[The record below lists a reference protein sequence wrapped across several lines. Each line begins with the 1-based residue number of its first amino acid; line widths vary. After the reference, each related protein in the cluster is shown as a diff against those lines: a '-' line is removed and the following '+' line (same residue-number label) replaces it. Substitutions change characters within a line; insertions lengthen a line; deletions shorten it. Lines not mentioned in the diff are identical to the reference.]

1 MKGASLSLLYY
12 WIVQMPF
19 FIERSIYW
27 RLDALI
33 PAPIF
38 YFLIFLQD
46 TLDWTPQKKNQ
57 KWVFQ
62 ETNAHIKQAL
72 CILKC
77 LPFVEEKIP
86 HITWPFNYTS
96 NVASGL
102 YAFNPCTFLMAS
114 CANKIIL
121 KIK

>member
-12 WIVQMPF
+12 WIVEMSF
-19 FIERSIYW
+19 FTVGSRYW
-27 RLDALI
+27 RPNALM

-38 YFLIFLQD
+38 NFLIFWQD
-46 TLDWTPQKKNQ
+46 ILDWTPRNKNQ

-77 LPFVEEKIP
+77 LPFVEEKFP
-86 HITWPFNYTS
+86 HITCPSTTLQMLAHVFM
-96 NVASGL
+96 VLIHAH
-102 YAFNPCTFLMAS
+102 F
-114 CANKIIL
+114 
-121 KIK
+121 